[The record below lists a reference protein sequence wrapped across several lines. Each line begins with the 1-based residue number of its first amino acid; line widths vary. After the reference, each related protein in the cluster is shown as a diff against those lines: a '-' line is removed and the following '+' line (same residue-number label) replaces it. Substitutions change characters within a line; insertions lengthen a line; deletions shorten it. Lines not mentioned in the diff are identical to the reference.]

1 MGLAGTSPPRIVE
14 ASSASRGRNGTSPRE
29 QYRGIPYPV
38 GVGGEFMRE
47 RGFGH
52 PLRALMFLGEL
63 PHLGRANSANSL
75 EQRLGGG
82 LLVFTL
88 LNPGIEVLQTG
99 PERLSG

>member
-1 MGLAGTSPPRIVE
+1 M
-14 ASSASRGRNGTSPRE
+14 
-29 QYRGIPYPV
+29 
-38 GVGGEFMRE
+38 FMRE